1 MVERQRRSYGQ
12 WIGLA
17 AANGHVH
24 TYCHL
29 SQRQVMAGQHVTAGQ
44 RLGAVGSTGN
54 STGRTCASR
63 CPRAPPGP
71 TAMSPG
77 PAGEGGEEPAM
88 THHTPHPSPKNPM

>member
-24 TYCHL
+24 TYRHL
-29 SQRQVMAGQHVTAGQ
+29 SQRQVKAGQHVTAGQ

-54 STGRTCASR
+54 STGPHLRFEMSK
-63 CPRAPPGP
+63 GP
-71 TAMSPG
+71 TWSYGNVAR
-77 PAGEGGEEPAM
+77 
-88 THHTPHPSPKNPM
+88 PSW